1 MKSVLHGNTLIMAT
15 LRRRSKPMLSLYA
28 YDPDFSKTRRFSARG
43 THQKPPVR
51 NIAVLGGGITGLA
64 AAFFAHRKFPQA
76 QVTLFETSNRLG
88 GVIESLKVDAGGG
101 RKIICETGP
110 RTLRANTAR
119 SIVTVDLISS
129 LEKYLPLSRI
139 LFTPRSFAAACSR
152 YIFHPPSPVPL
163 PPADMFYSVSERPI
177 LHPQSI
183 TTALKSAHSVLT
195 HPFFDSA
202 VSGIVRDT
210 FLAQRPK
217 HVIEAAD
224 ESIRSFAARRFG
236 QRITDHVIAPLIA
249 HGLYAGDADRLSAR
263 TLLPDMWDAE
273 TRTEEKGGRYGGV
286 ITETLLHH
294 LFPSLLRT
302 NHKSGNGIGQRPQET
317 KQGALVGH
325 ARKREN
331 DLLEELRRGPAG
343 DLEKLLFRDVTWFS
357 FKGGVADLTTA
368 LEAALDEN
376 AHISI
381 ERNSR
386 VESISKSPDDTISVT
401 ARSSSTT
408 QTQHFT
414 HVIATTPLN
423 SLLSMAAAKTQPTTP
438 PPPNLTQE
446 TTSVMMVTLFY
457 TSPAANHPY
466 RGFGYLI
473 PACLPHCWNP
483 ERALA
488 VVFDS
493 DAIIDG
499 QDAGPRGTKI
509 SVVLGGHYWSAAS
522 RGASA
527 GMGRVADAEGQGELP
542 GRDEAVAMAR
552 QLLARHIGLVEEPT
566 AAVATLQRDALPQY
580 TVGHHARVA
589 RVREWLLARF
599 AGGVRVA
606 GKSYGGIGVHDCVFS
621 ARSVVEGLEEEGETG
636 LE

>member
-1 MKSVLHGNTLIMAT
+1 
-15 LRRRSKPMLSLYA
+15 MLSLYA

-119 SIVTVDLISS
+119 SIVTVDL
-129 LEKYLPLSRI
+129 YLPLSRI

-273 TRTEEKGGRYGGV
+273 TRTEEKGGRYGG
-286 ITETLLHH
+286 
-294 LFPSLLRT
+294 
-302 NHKSGNGIGQRPQET
+302 RPQET

-401 ARSSSTT
+401 
-408 QTQHFT
+408 HFT